1 MWMYKDRNEEEI
13 HGNCLTLGSNSEF
26 RLVVLSYSP
35 VQCFTSMIIRILN
48 RDTPFHFQT
57 HHETDNLLWFGPHYW
72 VSVREMPLYWW
83 MQVLFRMFLYWKHA
97 PNENFSIYIHIVR
110 CGRGVIIFVVCHV
123 ANTRKNKRRQMVR
136 HFLEKHKIQHQLY
149 IHRRCGDTC
158 QIWILKLSED
168 MFYFKT

>member
-97 PNENFSIYIHIVR
+97 PNENFSIYIYILYAVDAVWLFLLYMCVTWQIR
-110 CGRGVIIFVVCHV
+110 KRISADRWWDIFWKNIKYNTNYIYTDVVETHV
-123 ANTRKNKRRQMVR
+123 K
-136 HFLEKHKIQHQLY
+136 FEY
-149 IHRRCGDTC
+149 
-158 QIWILKLSED
+158 
-168 MFYFKT
+168 